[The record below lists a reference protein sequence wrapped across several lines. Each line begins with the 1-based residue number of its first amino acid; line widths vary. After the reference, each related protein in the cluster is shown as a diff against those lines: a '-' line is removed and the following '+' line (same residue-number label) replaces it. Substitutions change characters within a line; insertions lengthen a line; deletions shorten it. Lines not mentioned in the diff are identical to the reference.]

1 MNDYFGEPW
10 ESGICEDGT
19 RHATPVGKKCLFC
32 EEAIVEGDR
41 GEFIY
46 ANPSIPE
53 SMAEDIIVWVF
64 TEKPGGD
71 EGYQSIAMNPN
82 HRECMYR
89 EVMGGIG
96 HHEDHAHW
104 CGYPLYD
111 PDGGRTRRQSSI
123 EVWERLTGRGYRDP

>member
-1 MNDYFGEPW
+1 
-10 ESGICEDGT
+10 
-19 RHATPVGKKCLFC
+19 VGKKCLFC